1 MTATRSPDPS
11 LSLPRK
17 EEEVSGKK
25 SKRDPYRVSPLS
37 GEPAASARRRGETNA
52 ERNGEPLAEGT
63 KPQCQPID
71 LRCSLRGPLLRRE
84 KNKLIEGA
92 ESLGWVEEKRKKDEG
107 RTERRSGL
115 SLIRR
120 EMEPRFS

>member
-37 GEPAASARRRGETNA
+37 GEPAASARRRGETKRETENG

-92 ESLGWVEEKRKKDEG
+92 ESLGGG
-107 RTERRSGL
+107 REAEERR
-115 SLIRR
+115 R
-120 EMEPRFS
+120 